1 MYNTDPKRHPT
12 LREREG
18 VRESKTGR
26 TKAKVKLR
34 IAQTNTNIKD
44 IVPRDMYI
52 IPNSSSGLWN
62 LNLIKNI
69 SKHCFSSSLLIVVF
83 G

>member
-1 MYNTDPKRHPT
+1 M
-12 LREREG
+12 
-18 VRESKTGR
+18 RESKAGR
-26 TKAKVKLR
+26 SKAKVKLQ

-44 IVPRDMYI
+44 IVPRDMCI